1 MNIHANVFNT
11 AAADTVLDNIRK
23 DVLKITGDALKEN
36 SIHSVAASYAT
47 QDPTTKKMLNSA
59 IAYAEESLQRY
70 NVLIEGPSGTG
81 KEYSRRSSP
90 TNASLSRL

>member
-47 QDPTTKKMLNSA
+47 QDPTTKNLD
-59 IAYAEESLQRY
+59 
-70 NVLIEGPSGTG
+70 
-81 KEYSRRSSP
+81 
-90 TNASLSRL
+90 